1 LATVALRPHL
11 IWGPGDPHLVP
22 RLVERARAGKVRLVG
37 GGLKRVDSVYVEN
50 AAEAHL
56 LAAKRLGADLPE
68 IKGSDEGDSLTEGNS
83 PAGRAYFISNGE
95 PMPMAELINSIL
107 AAAGVPPVK
116 RSVSSGV
123 AYGVGWLLEKE
134 YGLLGR
140 EEEPPLTRFVA
151 RQLATAHWF
160 DLGAARRDFG
170 YVPRIPIRE
179 GLNRL
184 EAWLQGPER
193 PVWMR

>member
-1 LATVALRPHL
+1 
-11 IWGPGDPHLVP
+11 
-22 RLVERARAGKVRLVG
+22 
-37 GGLKRVDSVYVEN
+37 
-50 AAEAHL
+50 
-56 LAAKRLGADLPE
+56 
-68 IKGSDEGDSLTEGNS
+68 
-83 PAGRAYFISNGE
+83 
-95 PMPMAELINSIL
+95 
-107 AAAGVPPVK
+107 
-116 RSVSSGV
+116 
-123 AYGVGWLLEKE
+123 LLEKE